1 MRTIAL
7 LIVAVFLWNATVHE
21 VLAQGQTADIRIIPI
36 EEDNRGESPRTVQV
50 QIQDVSRGPL
60 GDVQV
65 TFTLPSA
72 KDGRFSNGSNTIN
85 ATTDNQGLATVSF
98 EPKDRNARV
107 KIAVVAQYQQQRLT
121 GSVLSGGIT
130 KPKGNSKKWT
140 YILGIVGGAAAAGA
154 FALRKGKTPNGPI
167 TITPGNPTIVGP

>member
-1 MRTIAL
+1 MRTITL
-7 LIVAVFLWNATVHE
+7 SIVAVFLWNATLHE
-21 VLAQGQTADIRIIPI
+21 VFAQGQADVRIIPI

-60 GDVQV
+60 ADVQV

-72 KDGRFSNGSNTIN
+72 KAGRFSNESNTIN
-85 ATTDNQGLATVSF
+85 ATTDNQGLATVTF
-98 EPKDRNARV
+98 EPADRNARV

-130 KPKGNSKKWT
+130 KPKGTSKKWT
-140 YILGIVGGAAAAGA
+140 YILGVVGGAAAVGV
-154 FALRKGKTPNGPI
+154 FALRNKKTTNGPI
-167 TITPGNPTIVGP
+167 TISPGNPTIVGP

>member
-1 MRTIAL
+1 MRTITL
-7 LIVAVFLWNATVHE
+7 SIVAVFLWNAAVHE
-21 VLAQGQTADIRIIPI
+21 AFAQGQVDVRIIPI

-60 GDVQV
+60 AAVPV

-72 KDGRFSNGSNTIN
+72 KSGKFSNGSSTIN
-85 ATTDNQGLATVSF
+85 ANTDNQGLASVSF
-98 EPKDRNARV
+98 EPADRNARI
-107 KIAVVAQYQQQRLT
+107 KIGVEARYQQQRLT

-130 KPKGNSKKWT
+130 KPKGTSKKWT
-140 YILGIVGGAAAAGA
+140 YILGAVGGAAVAGA